1 MDFDDTPEEA
11 AFRAEARAWLD
22 AHAPR
27 RPTVAAGALRT
38 HVADDAG
45 QASHVSACR
54 AWQRTLYDG
63 HWAGITWPEK
73 FGGRGAS
80 AIQQVVFSQEQAD
93 YDVPVGAL
101 MVGLGMVGPTLMALG
116 RPDQQDR
123 HLAPMLR
130 GEEMWCQLF
139 SEPGAGSDLPSLAT
153 WAERD
158 GDDYVVNGQKV
169 WTTLA
174 QYSDWAILLART
186 ERDVPSRAGISY
198 FLLDMTTPGIDV
210 RPLRQITGVAHFNEV
225 FLTDVRVPAA
235 NLVGGPGAGWQA
247 ARVTM
252 ASERMAI
259 GGGGG
264 TTFEDVAALARA
276 LGGVDD
282 PVRRQAVASTYIGFE
297 LLRFLRLRL
306 QTALSQGRA
315 PGVEGSLLKLAFSRH
330 TARLADLGVG
340 LLGADALASGGRHP
354 EADFWRE
361 RFLSQWSTR
370 IGGGTDEIQRN
381 QIAERVLGLP
391 REPLVVSSS

>member
-11 AFRAEARAWLD
+11 AFRTEARAWLD
-22 AHAPR
+22 AHAAR
-27 RPTVAAGALRT
+27 RPTAASGALRT
-38 HVADDAG
+38 HVTDDSG
-45 QASHVSACR
+45 QARHVAACR
-54 AWQRTLYDG
+54 EWQRTLCEG

-73 FGGRGAS
+73 FGGRGGS
-80 AIQQVVFSQEQAD
+80 AMQQMIFSQEQAD

-101 MVGLGMVGPTLMALG
+101 MVGLSMVAPTLMALG

-153 WAERD
+153 RAERD
-158 GDDYVVNGQKV
+158 GDEYVVNGQKV

-174 QYSDWAILLART
+174 QYSDWGILLART
-186 ERDVPSRAGISY
+186 ERDVPGRAGISY
-198 FLLDMTTPGIDV
+198 FLLDMATPGIDV
-210 RPLRQITGVAHFNEV
+210 RPLRQATGVAHFNEV

-235 NLVGGPGAGWQA
+235 NLIGAPGEGWQA

-264 TTFEDVAALARA
+264 TTFDDVAALVRG
-276 LGGVDD
+276 LGGVDGAVD
-282 PVRRQAVASTYIGFE
+282 RQQVASTYISFE
-297 LLRFLRLRL
+297 LLRFMRLRL
-306 QTALSQGRA
+306 QTALSQGRT
-315 PGVEGSLLKLAFSRH
+315 PGVEGSLLKLAYSLH

-340 LLGADALASGGRHP
+340 LLGADAIASGGRHP
-354 EADFWRE
+354 EAEFWRD
-361 RFLSQWSTR
+361 RFLGQWSTR
-370 IGGGTDEIQRN
+370 IGGGTDQIQRN

-391 REPLVVSSS
+391 REPSPR

>member
-22 AHAPR
+22 AHAAR
-27 RPTVAAGALRT
+27 RPAAAAAVLRT
-38 HVADDAG
+38 HVADDAS
-45 QASHVSACR
+45 QARHVAACR
-54 AWQRTLYDG
+54 EWQRTLYEG
-63 HWAGITWPEK
+63 HWAGITWPKE

-80 AIQQVVFSQEQAD
+80 AIQQVIFSQEQAN
-93 YDVPVGAL
+93 YDVPFGAL
-101 MVGLGMVGPTLMALG
+101 VVGLGMVGPTLMTLG
-116 RPDQQDR
+116 RPDQRDR
-123 HLAPMLR
+123 YLGPMLR
-130 GEEMWCQLF
+130 GDEMWCQLF
-139 SEPGAGSDLPSLAT
+139 SEPGAGSDLPSLGAR
-153 WAERD
+153 AERD
-158 GDDYVVNGQKV
+158 GDEYVVNGQKV

-186 ERDVPSRAGISY
+186 ERNVPGRGGISY
-198 FLLDMTTPGIDV
+198 FLVDMKTPGIEV
-210 RPLRQITGVAHFNEV
+210 RPLRQITGVSHFNEV
-225 FLTDVRVPAA
+225 FLTDVRVPAS
-235 NLVGGPGAGWQA
+235 NLVGAPGDGWQA

-264 TTFEDVAALARA
+264 TTFDDVATLVRA

-282 PVRRQAVASTYIGFE
+282 PVHRQEVASAYIGFE

-330 TARLADLGVG
+330 VARLGDLGVG
-340 LLGADALASGGRHP
+340 LLGADALASDDRHP

-361 RFLSQWSTR
+361 RFLNQWATR

-391 REPLVVSSS
+391 REPSVVVQS